1 MESREN
7 TEQMQGEA
15 IPCLNFQSRK
25 RGERGRRGGEGTVP
39 DLPCLLKVNV
49 RFEKMTKL
57 EDHLE
62 GIINVFHQYSVR
74 VGDFD
79 TLNKRELKQLIT
91 KELANTI
98 KVGDAHHGEL
108 PPSTPLHL
116 EDSGK
121 D

>member
-7 TEQMQGEA
+7 TKPMQGEA
-15 IPCLNFQSRK
+15 IPLFKLSMQK
-25 RGERGRRGGEGTVP
+25 EKGEGVRGWGGTVL

-74 VGDFD
+74 VGNFD

-116 EDSGK
+116 ED
-121 D
+121 

>member
-1 MESREN
+1 MIHIHD
-7 TEQMQGEA
+7 GW
-15 IPCLNFQSRK
+15 
-25 RGERGRRGGEGTVP
+25 
-39 DLPCLLKVNV
+39 VNV

-62 GIINVFHQYSVR
+62 GVINVFHQYSVR

-98 KVGDAHHGEL
+98 KNTKDQATIDKIFQELDADRDGQVTFNEFVALVSKVLMTTHENIHKE
-108 PPSTPLHL
+108 
-116 EDSGK
+116 
-121 D
+121 